1 MLGRWEVFILK
12 VVLVAEEAMAMWTAG
27 VVLEE
32 RLERSA
38 RTPGSGV
45 QVLKSSYWALTL
57 AVHSS

>member
-12 VVLVAEEAMAMWTAG
+12 VVLVAEEAMAMWIAG

-32 RLERSA
+32 RLKRSSG
-38 RTPGSGV
+38 TPGSGV
-45 QVLKSSYWALTL
+45 QFLKSSCWALTL